1 MTENNINPS
10 EAQAVT
16 PQVPEMSP
24 AAQPSY
30 FHGTTLQLIG
40 WRLLGILL
48 SILTLGIGA
57 PWAHCMVY
65 RWQINHTT
73 VEGQKLYFNGKGHQ
87 LLGKY
92 LLWGLLILVTFGIY
106 TIFLPVRV
114 RKWFLKH
121 TAFATGKEAD
131 GASGVGI
138 IVAFISVMLTVVM
151 ASVLILTQMQ
161 TEKAPQSIYTPGFQ
175 QSTNATSSATPDTTE
190 DTSTESSLWY
200 VNISVGLRLRT
211 EPNTDAEVLE
221 IMAHGTPVY
230 VEYWEGDWAFI
241 GTGWCHGKYLTREN
255 PLANNGSQN
264 GNQGSNQTGTISS
277 SIIGTWHEVDQC
289 EHPYDTNGIAYRV
302 YATYVFGSDGTF
314 AYYPKYATYE
324 YDPGTGTSTFLT
336 EQEFVNI
343 SEGTFTYDGSVLTIT
358 VTVDHGHPDRPVPYT
373 YSYESATV
381 SGNTM
386 YVTIDGCDDVLEK
399 GTLDQVM
406 ARLYSQTNSSAT
418 TPTSPPATTIPT
430 ITGAPWTHARYDATT
445 GRLHMGNSYMFNTDG
460 TFSGTYTDSSYIYD
474 RGAWVWDYSMGTGG
488 QSFEGTY
495 TFDGSTLTLTY
506 TYMEWEDTVPAPRTY
521 SAYVES
527 SVLYVDGT
535 PYYTGNLETIS
546 KILCP
551 NPPAS
556 SSSPLDPAIVGTW
569 SDAWYES
576 DAGKL
581 MENGYY
587 SFASDG
593 TFSGAYH
600 DRSYIYSTADGWIY
614 DYASNSGSQ
623 RFSGT
628 YQYDGSTLLLNFDYM
643 EWDSIPEPKFLS
655 AYISNGVL
663 YINSRP
669 HYQGSTNDIGN
680 RLCPNPTGSGTLIL
694 DSSIFGTWYE
704 FLRNVEGDQLY
715 YPVAYTFNSDGTYS
729 RSTQDS
735 YFSYTEE
742 FGVTNV
748 GSGSDT
754 TYGTYSYS
762 NGVLTLDGEQIS
774 VTIANDILYLRD
786 DVLYRT
792 DDPWSYALANLPP
805 Q

>member
-1 MTENNINPS
+1 MTENNITPN

-16 PQVPEMSP
+16 PQLPETPLS
-24 AAQPSY
+24 AQPSY

-73 VEGQKLYFNGKGHQ
+73 VEGQNLHFNGKGHQ

-114 RKWFLKH
+114 RKWFLTH
-121 TAFATGKEAD
+121 TTFATGKESE
-131 GASGVGI
+131 GASGAGI
-138 IVAFISVMLTVVM
+138 FVAFIAVMLAMVM
-151 ASVLILTQMQ
+151 AIVLIFAQMQ
-161 TEKAPQSIYTPGFQ
+161 TEKTPQHIYNPGFQ
-175 QSTNATSSATPDTTE
+175 QSTNTTSSATPDTTE

-264 GNQGSNQTGTISS
+264 GNQSN
-277 SIIGTWHEVDQC
+277 
-289 EHPYDTNGIAYRV
+289 N
-302 YATYVFGSDGTF
+302 
-314 AYYPKYATYE
+314 
-324 YDPGTGTSTFLT
+324 
-336 EQEFVNI
+336 N
-343 SEGTFTYDGSVLTIT
+343 
-358 VTVDHGHPDRPVPYT
+358 
-373 YSYESATV
+373 
-381 SGNTM
+381 SGNQNNT
-386 YVTIDGCDDVLEK
+386 
-399 GTLDQVM
+399 Q
-406 ARLYSQTNSSAT
+406 NN
-418 TPTSPPATTIPT
+418 TSPPATTIPT

-460 TFSGTYTDSSYIYD
+460 TFSGCYTDRSYIYD

-506 TYMEWEDTVPAPRTY
+506 TYMEWEDTVPAPRTV

-527 SVLYVDGT
+527 SVLYIDGT

-546 KILCP
+546 KIICP

-556 SSSPLDPAIVGTW
+556 SSSPIDPAIVGTW
-569 SDAWYES
+569 TDAWYES

-593 TFSGAYH
+593 TFSGAYR

-614 DYASNSGSQ
+614 DYSAGSGSQ
-623 RFSGT
+623 RFSGM
-628 YQYDGSTLLLNFDYM
+628 YKFDGNTLLLSFDFM
-643 EWDSIPEPKFLS
+643 EWDSIPEPQVFS
-655 AYISNGVL
+655 AYISDGVL

-669 HYQGSTNDIGN
+669 HYQGSTNEIGN
-680 RLCPNPTGSGTLIL
+680 RLCPNPVPEETVVL
-694 DSSIFGTWYE
+694 DSAIFGTWYE
-704 FLRNVEGDQLY
+704 FLRNAEGDQLY
-715 YPVAYTFNSDGTYS
+715 YPVSYTFNSDGTYS

-735 YFSYTEE
+735 FFIYTEE
-742 FGVTNV
+742 DGVINI

-754 TYGTYSYS
+754 AYGTYTYS
-762 NGVLTLDGEQIS
+762 NGVLTFGREQIS

-786 DVLYRT
+786 DILYRT